1 MYKKQKNKNTGKKTA
16 GKKTAG
22 KKTAGKKTAGKKTAG
37 KKTTGNKSS
46 GVNSSIEQTT
56 TDTGIIIPFMES
68 LYGIKTFR
76 INSYTKLTKLGKDL
90 INKSKKGDPEIIRL
104 LIEDAKTFK
113 VDEIEKLSSI
123 ISKIPTI
130 ITVEIKRDM
139 DFTELLFLM
148 LCHNFYSVIPKRL
161 KISMS
166 SQTPI
171 SNTDLERISKK
182 LEKKVMIDADEIS
195 DYYKKKAVIFTDK
208 ILPNLKLV

>member
-1 MYKKQKNKNTGKKTA
+1 MYKKQKNKNT
-16 GKKTAG
+16 G

>member
-1 MYKKQKNKNTGKKTA
+1 MLKSIGLDKLNT
-16 GKKTAG
+16 
-22 KKTAGKKTAGKKTAG
+22 
-37 KKTTGNKSS
+37 
-46 GVNSSIEQTT
+46 
-56 TDTGIIIPFMES
+56 
-68 LYGIKTFR
+68 R
-76 INSYTKLTKLGKDL
+76 
-90 INKSKKGDPEIIRL
+90 DPEIIRL

>member
-1 MYKKQKNKNTGKKTA
+1 MYKKQKNKNT
-16 GKKTAG
+16 
-22 KKTAGKKTAGKKTAG
+22 GKKTAG